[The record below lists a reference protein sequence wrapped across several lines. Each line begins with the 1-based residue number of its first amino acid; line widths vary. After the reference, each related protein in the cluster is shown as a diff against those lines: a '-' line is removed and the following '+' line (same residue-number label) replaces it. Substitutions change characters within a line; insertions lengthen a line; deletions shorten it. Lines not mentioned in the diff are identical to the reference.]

1 MSKRDESPL
10 PSQRYGQPGANQ
22 KQSAGF
28 GYGWTLVRRRSQ
40 VQKLLRTVWI
50 GGILIQ
56 GRENFDTT
64 EVDAFEPLLGFV
76 LGLPQPPRSEWSHR
90 RRWIE
95 DVPDRNIHIA
105 PCRMW
110 RGLGLDQK
118 PSRFVV

>member
-1 MSKRDESPL
+1 MALKIDGHPQWLAINHSSRSLVVNVEKGRISTSVSALRPA
-10 PSQRYGQPGANQ
+10 GANQ

-56 GRENFDTT
+56 GRENFDTI

-76 LGLPQPPRSEWSHR
+76 LG
-90 RRWIE
+90 
-95 DVPDRNIHIA
+95 
-105 PCRMW
+105 
-110 RGLGLDQK
+110 
-118 PSRFVV
+118 